1 MSYSV
6 MHNAINILLLIAATV
21 LLAVGVI
28 DTLNKLNARLL
39 FRLVGNYVTFIIIG
53 IGTMFHELSH
63 ALFCLVF
70 HHKIIEV
77 NLLSYDSHS
86 KSLGYVNHQ
95 WDKTNFYQSAGN
107 FFIGLAPLFSGL
119 AVYFLGN
126 ELFGSLGE
134 AVSNTDYS
142 AGLNTSTDSY
152 WHMISSILY
161 AVYQGMIQ
169 LFALDNFKN
178 IWFYPYVLFSITIA
192 YAVAPS
198 FSDLRSALP
207 GSIALAVLVVLA
219 NIIMYAFNMDAA
231 FLHSL
236 IWSYTLIALNAMG
249 MLISCSTGL
258 IVILAIICI
267 IKKYM
272 SNKNKQEGVNQ
283 STT

>member
-1 MSYSV
+1 MLAAIA
-6 MHNAINILLLIAATV
+6 HNAAYVMLSIVATV

-28 DTLNKLNARLL
+28 DMLNKLNARLL

-95 WDKTNFYQSAGN
+95 WDKTSFYQSAGN

-126 ELFGSLGE
+126 ELFGSLGV

-219 NIIMYAFNMDAA
+219 NIIMYAFNMDAT

-272 SNKNKQEGVNQ
+272 SNKNKQEEL
-283 STT
+283 SH